1 MNPQLPLILKLKDS
15 ATFDSYFA
23 GGNNEIITYLRRW
36 TENPQSPNIYLWG
49 EPGTGKS
56 HLLQAVCHAA
66 GARNVA
72 AVYLAMQTAD
82 QIPCEALHGLEN
94 VGTVCI
100 DDISLIAGRIDWETA
115 LFRLLDRIFETNG
128 GLVVTGN
135 ALPTQL
141 GLQSAQLLSRL
152 AGCLPLQLRPLE
164 PIEKLQALQQRAAR
178 RGLTLTTEAGRYLVR
193 HYGRNTN
200 ILFAALEILDQASM
214 AAQRKLTIPF
224 MRATLSQTS
233 FLSE

>member
-1 MNPQLPLILKLKDS
+1 MNPQLPLILRRKDS

-23 GGNNEIITYLRRW
+23 GSNGEIISYLRRW
-36 TENPQSPNIYLWG
+36 TDDPQSPGLYLWG

-56 HLLQAVCHAA
+56 HLLQAICHAA

-82 QIPCEALHGLEN
+82 QIPYEALYGLEN

-100 DDISLIAGRIDWETA
+100 DDISLIAGHLDWEIA
-115 LFRLLDRIFETNG
+115 LFRLLDRIFEAKG
-128 GLVVTGN
+128 GLVVTGSV
-135 ALPTQL
+135 LPIQL

-152 AGCLPLQLRPLE
+152 AGCLPLQLKPLE
-164 PIEKLQALQQRAAR
+164 PAEKLQALQQRAAR
-178 RGLTLTTEAGRYLVR
+178 RGLTLSTGAGRYLVR
-193 HYGRNTN
+193 HYGRNTSR
-200 ILFAALEILDQASM
+200 LFAALETLDQASM

-224 MRATLSQTS
+224 MRATLSQAN